1 MLDFKLITKLSFA
14 MGMAFTASCFTALGS
29 IWQFVGTW
37 APVTV
42 LISSLF
48 AAFIMSAVGELAS
61 RFPSA
66 IGIRTYVKA
75 AFGEQSALLTTLLY
89 MALVLLVASLE
100 SVLVASILQQ
110 LMPSWN
116 GMYVITAMFGTLF
129 IVNVFGYEFSA
140 RLQLVL
146 VVALCV
152 CVGWL
157 TYGALSQVNLTDLAA
172 RSYAVLPG
180 FGHAVEAV
188 LIGIFLFAGIEWVT
202 VLQVRHP
209 DDAKR
214 IHVVLFLAVAVLTVL
229 YIAFLIGMMALRDG
243 LASEHLLTPQVQL
256 ATFAYG
262 RAGVALVVAL
272 MFLAIATTFNAG
284 LVGAAR
290 ITYAL
295 AREGYLPRTFTYV
308 QPSSGN
314 PIAATMLITVTALT
328 GSFIAYSSNS
338 LNALT
343 EASAAIACTVYMFF
357 LAAAARMRGIQTAR
371 SISFRSP
378 APTWSLWLGSAVMA
392 LLIVVTLIQSVSSGR
407 LLIFAVI
414 ALVFPMSLILGRRRR
429 NQQNS
434 FGALPIKG

>member
-1 MLDFKLITKLSFA
+1 VWNLKLITKLSFA
-14 MGMAFTASCFTALGS
+14 MGMAFTASCFTALGA
-29 IWQFVGTW
+29 IWQFAGVW

-42 LISSLF
+42 LVSSLF

-89 MALVLLVASLE
+89 MSLVLLVASLE
-100 SVLVASILQQ
+100 SVLVANILQQ

-116 GMYVITAMFGTLF
+116 GMYVITALFGTLF
-129 IVNVFGYEFSA
+129 VVNVVGYEFSE
-140 RLQLVL
+140 RLQLLLVL
-146 VVALCV
+146 ALCV

-157 TYGALSQVNLTDLAA
+157 TYGALSHANLADLAA
-172 RSYAVLPG
+172 RSNTAFPG
-180 FGHAVEAV
+180 FGHTVEAV
-188 LIGIFLFAGIEWVT
+188 LIGVFLFAGIEWVT

-214 IHVVLFLAVAVLTVL
+214 IHRVLFLAVAALAVL
-229 YIAFLIGMMALRDG
+229 YIAFVTGMMALRDG
-243 LASEHLLTPQVQL
+243 LASEHSLTPQLQL

-295 AREGYLPRTFTYV
+295 AREGYLPRAFTYV

-314 PIAATMLITVTALT
+314 PIAATILISITALA
-328 GSFIAYSSNS
+328 GSFVAYSSNS

-357 LAAAARMRGIQTAR
+357 LAAAARMRGIQAAR
-371 SISFRSP
+371 PISFRSP
-378 APTWSLWLGSAVMA
+378 VPTWSLWFGAAVMA
-392 LLIVVTLIQSVSSGR
+392 LLIVITLIQSVSSGR

-414 ALVFPMSLILGRRRR
+414 ALVFPMSLILARRRR

-434 FGALPIKG
+434 FAALPIKG